1 MKSLNESEKNLF
13 QFMKCIWM
21 SSNIIEYKLCDKN
34 FDCENCPFDKVIR
47 NLSNENVLLN
57 NDQPNIIN
65 NLMEKLQ
72 NIHFDD
78 KIIYLKNCLI
88 AKQIFANTYFLGINP
103 IMINFLD
110 NVSIFMEYKP
120 SEMISIGKKFI
131 NFIGEWGTVSISA
144 PMNFSIYDKVNNPA
158 DDPMKSKWIAVVGA
172 IPQEISFG
180 ELSKNGWIDLYKK
193 SVGILDKIK
202 TSYPKVGLTMQD
214 GGVQINYLH
223 QLVGKEKYLDI
234 LQSLGK

>member
-1 MKSLNESEKNLF
+1 MNNLNNSGNNYFE
-13 QFMKCIWM
+13 FMKCIWM

-34 FDCENCPFDKVIR
+34 FDCENCSFDKVIR
-47 NLSNENVLLN
+47 NLSNENNLWN
-57 NDQPNIIN
+57 NEQPNIIN
-65 NLMEKLQ
+65 ILMEKLR
-72 NIHFDD
+72 NIQFDD

-110 NVSIFMEYKP
+110 NVSIFMEYKS
-120 SEMISIGKKFI
+120 SEMISSGKKFL
-131 NFIGEWGTVSISA
+131 NFIGEWGNVSLSA
-144 PMNFSIYDKVNNPA
+144 PMNFSIYDKVNNPT

-172 IPQEISFG
+172 IRQEISLG
-180 ELSKNGWIDLYKK
+180 ELSKNGWFDLYKK
-193 SVGILDKIK
+193 SIGILDEIK

-223 QLVGKEKYLDI
+223 QLVGKERYLDI
-234 LQSLGK
+234 LQSLSK